1 MDWIAALAEYWFDL
15 LETISLLVGLF
26 AAVHSIRE
34 GTRSL
39 KVQNALAL
47 TSAHRDIWKMLHDH
61 PQLQRVLRND
71 VNLRKHPPT
80 VEEEIFVQMLI
91 LHLRTAIRA
100 RKADLEFGEE
110 NIRTDI
116 RQFFSLPIPRAV
128 WNSVRKYQ
136 GKDFQDFVDDALTST
151 AE

>member
-1 MDWIAALAEYWFDL
+1 MDWIAALAVHWFDL
-15 LETISLLVGLF
+15 LQTISLLVGLF
-26 AAVHSIRE
+26 ATAHSIRE

-61 PQLQRVLRND
+61 PQLQRVLRHD
-71 VNLRKHPPT
+71 VNFRKHPPT

-110 NIRTDI
+110 NIQKDI
-116 RQFFSLPIPRAV
+116 RQFFSLPIPRAI
-128 WNSVRKYQ
+128 WKSARKFQ
-136 GKDFQDFVDDALTST
+136 GKDFQDFVDEALSSK
-151 AE
+151 AQ